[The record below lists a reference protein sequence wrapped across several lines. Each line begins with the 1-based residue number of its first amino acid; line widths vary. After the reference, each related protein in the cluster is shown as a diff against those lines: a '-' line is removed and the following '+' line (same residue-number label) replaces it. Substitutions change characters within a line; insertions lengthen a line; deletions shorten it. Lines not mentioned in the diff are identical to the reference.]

1 MGKVD
6 LEKLR
11 REVME
16 KMNQGKSGDV
26 GKKLMDA
33 FRKIDRSEF
42 QAFGEIM
49 KDAILVDPALFSEKA
64 YILFDKIMRARDP
77 SKLSEYE
84 IFFVENFC
92 KLPGE
97 EFAVIADGWVETGKS
112 VIKGNVFVSNYRVIA
127 TGVQEA
133 KKARVSGGGMFAFL
147 SLIQLGS
154 YMYNKSIMEQI
165 TSSIAGESVQMV
177 NYGVLYPIKGGY
189 EIEQEAKGF
198 RAKINDRVNYKVD
211 VPYTNKKGNQ
221 EIADL
226 EVSIVIN
233 INNPEIAPLLN
244 KVEEIVRANAKA
256 V

>member
-11 REVME
+11 REVIE
-16 KMNQGKSGDV
+16 KMNKGKSGDV
-26 GKKLMDA
+26 GKNLMDA

-49 KDAILVDPALFSEKA
+49 KDAILIDPALFSEKA

-77 SKLSEYE
+77 SKLSDYE

-133 KKARVSGGGMFAFL
+133 KKARVSGGGVFAFL
-147 SLIQLGS
+147 SLVQLGS

-165 TSSIAGESVQMV
+165 SRSISAESVQMV

-189 EIEQEAKGF
+189 EIE
-198 RAKINDRVNYKVD
+198 
-211 VPYTNKKGNQ
+211 
-221 EIADL
+221 
-226 EVSIVIN
+226 
-233 INNPEIAPLLN
+233 
-244 KVEEIVRANAKA
+244 
-256 V
+256 

>member
-1 MGKVD
+1 MGVD

-11 REVME
+11 REVLE
-16 KMNQGKSGDV
+16 LMNKGKSGNV

-33 FRKIDRSEF
+33 FRKIDSSEF
-42 QAFGEIM
+42 HAFGEVM
-49 KDAILVDPALFSEKA
+49 KDAIMVDPQAFSEKA
-64 YILFDKIMRARDP
+64 YILFDKMMRAKDP

-84 IFFVENFC
+84 KYFVQNFC

-112 VIKGNVFVSNYRVIA
+112 SIKGNIFVSNYRIIA

-165 TSSIAGESVQMV
+165 TKSITDESVQMV
-177 NYGVLYPIKGGY
+177 NYGVLYPVKGGY
-189 EIEQEAKGF
+189 NIEQEAKGF
-198 RAKINDRVNYKVD
+198 RAKVNDRVNFTVD
-211 VPYTNKKGNQ
+211 VPYTNKKGK
-221 EIADL
+221 EEVADL
-226 EVSIVIN
+226 HVSVVIN
-233 INNPEIAPLLN
+233 INNPEITPLLN
-244 KVEEIVRANAKA
+244 KVEEIVRANAKTM
-256 V
+256 

>member
-16 KMNQGKSGDV
+16 NMNKGKSGDV

-77 SKLSEYE
+77 SKLSDYE

-133 KKARVSGGGMFAFL
+133 KKARVSGGGVFAFL
-147 SLIQLGS
+147 SLVQLGS

-165 TSSIAGESVQMV
+165 TKSITAESVQMV

-198 RAKINDRVNYKVD
+198 RAKQNDRVNYKVD
-211 VPYTNKKGNQ
+211 VPYVDKKGNEQ
-221 EIADL
+221 VADVD
-226 EVSIVIN
+226 VSIVVN
-233 INNPEIAPLLN
+233 IKDPDIQAKLD

>member
-1 MGKVD
+1 MGVD
-6 LEKLR
+6 FDKLR
-11 REVME
+11 NKVLEL
-16 KMNQGKSGDV
+16 MNKGKSGNV
-26 GKKLMDA
+26 GKELMDA
-33 FRKIDRSEF
+33 FRKIDSSEF
-42 QAFGEIM
+42 HAFGDVM
-49 KDAILVDPALFSEKA
+49 KDAILVDPAAFSEKA
-64 YILFDKIMRARDP
+64 YILFDKMMRAKDP
-77 SKLSEYE
+77 RKLSEYE
-84 IFFVENFC
+84 IFFVQNFC

-112 VIKGNVFVSNYRVIA
+112 VIKGNVFVSDFRIIA

-133 KKARVSGGGMFAFL
+133 KKARVSGGGVFAFL

-165 TSSIAGESVQMV
+165 TKGITDGSYQMV

-198 RAKINDRVNYKVD
+198 RAQQNDRVNFKVD
-211 VPYTNKKGNQ
+211 VPYTNKKGQQ

-226 EVSIVIN
+226 DVSVVIN
-233 INNPEIAPLLN
+233 IKDPEIQTKLDTI
-244 KVEEIVRANAKA
+244 ETIVRANAKP

>member
-1 MGKVD
+1 MGVD

-11 REVME
+11 KEVLE

-49 KDAILVDPALFSEKA
+49 RDAILVDPAMFSEKA

-84 IFFVENFC
+84 NFFVENFC

-133 KKARVSGGGMFAFL
+133 KKARVSGGGVFAFL

-165 TSSIAGESVQMV
+165 TKSISAESVQMV

-198 RAKINDRVNYKVD
+198 RAKQNDRVNYKVD
-211 VPYTNKKGNQ
+211 VPYVDKKGNEQ
-221 EIADL
+221 IADL
-226 EVSIVIN
+226 DVSIVVN
-233 INNPEIAPLLN
+233 INDPDIQAKLDKIEG
-244 KVEEIVRANAKA
+244 IVRVNAKA
-256 V
+256 A

>member
-1 MGKVD
+1 MGVD

-11 REVME
+11 REVLE
-16 KMNQGKSGDV
+16 LMNKGKSGNV

-33 FRKIDRSEF
+33 FRKIDPSEF
-42 QAFGEIM
+42 HAFGEVM
-49 KDAILVDPALFSEKA
+49 KDAIMVDPQAFSEKA
-64 YILFDKIMRARDP
+64 YILFDKMMRAKDP
-77 SKLSEYE
+77 SKLAEYE
-84 IFFVENFC
+84 KYFVQNFC

-112 VIKGNVFVSNYRVIA
+112 SIKGNIFVSNYRIIA

-165 TSSIAGESVQMV
+165 TKSITDESVQMV

-189 EIEQEAKGF
+189 NIEQEAKGF
-198 RAKINDRVNYKVD
+198 RAKVNDRVNFTVD
-211 VPYTNKKGNQ
+211 VPYTNKKGK
-221 EIADL
+221 EEVADL
-226 EVSIVIN
+226 HVSVVIN
-233 INNPEIAPLLN
+233 INNPEITPLLN
-244 KVEEIVRANAKA
+244 KVEEIVRANAKTM
-256 V
+256 

>member
-1 MGKVD
+1 MGVD

-11 REVME
+11 REVLE
-16 KMNQGKSGDV
+16 LMNKGKSGNV

-33 FRKIDRSEF
+33 FRKIDSSEF
-42 QAFGEIM
+42 HAFGEVM
-49 KDAILVDPALFSEKA
+49 KDAIMVDPQAFSEKA
-64 YILFDKIMRARDP
+64 YILFDKMMRAKDP

-84 IFFVENFC
+84 KYFVQNFC

-112 VIKGNVFVSNYRVIA
+112 SIKGNIFVSNYRIIA

-165 TSSIAGESVQMV
+165 TKSITDESVTMV
-177 NYGVLYPIKGGY
+177 NYGILYPIKGGY

-198 RAKINDRVNYKVD
+198 RAETKDRVNYKVD
-211 VPYTNKKGNQ
+211 VPYTNKKGKE

-226 EVSIVIN
+226 SISVVIN
-233 INNPEIAPLLN
+233 IKNPEITPLLN
-244 KVEEIVRANAKA
+244 KVEEIVRANAKTA
-256 V
+256 

>member
-1 MGKVD
+1 MGVD
-6 LEKLR
+6 FDKLR
-11 REVME
+11 SKVLEL
-16 KMNQGKSGDV
+16 MNKGKSGNV
-26 GKKLMDA
+26 GKELMDA
-33 FRKIDRSEF
+33 FRKIDSSEF
-42 QAFGEIM
+42 HAFGEVM
-49 KDAILVDPALFSEKA
+49 KDAILVDPAAFSEKA
-64 YILFDKIMRARDP
+64 YILFDKMMRAKDP
-77 SKLSEYE
+77 SKLSDYE
-84 IFFVENFC
+84 KYFVQNFC

-112 VIKGNVFVSNYRVIA
+112 VIKGNVFVSDLRIIA

-133 KKARVSGGGMFAFL
+133 KAARVSGGGVFAFL

-165 TSSIAGESVQMV
+165 TKGITDGSYQMV

-198 RAKINDRVNYKVD
+198 RAKQNDRVNFKVD
-211 VPYTNKKGNQ
+211 VPYTNKKGQQ

-226 EVSIVIN
+226 DVSVVIN
-233 INNPEIAPLLN
+233 IKDPEIQTKLDKIEA
-244 KVEEIVRANAKA
+244 IVKTNAKP

>member
-1 MGKVD
+1 MGVD

-11 REVME
+11 REVLE
-16 KMNQGKSGDV
+16 LMNKGKSGHV

-33 FRKIDRSEF
+33 FRKIDSSEF
-42 QAFGEIM
+42 HAFGEVM
-49 KDAILVDPALFSEKA
+49 KEAILVDPAAFSEKA
-64 YILFDKIMRARDP
+64 YILFDKMMRAKDP

-84 IFFVENFC
+84 KYFVQNFC

-112 VIKGNVFVSNYRVIA
+112 SIKGNIFVSNYRIIA

-154 YMYNKSIMEQI
+154 YLYNKSIMDQI
-165 TSSIAGESVQMV
+165 TRSITDGSFTMV

-189 EIEQEAKGF
+189 NIEQEAKGF
-198 RAKINDRVNYKVD
+198 RAKINDRVNFTVD
-211 VPYTNKKGNQ
+211 VPYTNKKGQ
-221 EIADL
+221 EEIADL
-226 EVSIVIN
+226 HVSVVIN
-233 INNPEIAPLLN
+233 IKNPEIATLLD
-244 KVEEIVRANAKA
+244 KVEEIVRANAK
-256 V
+256 VV

>member
-16 KMNQGKSGDV
+16 NMNKGKSGDV

-64 YILFDKIMRARDP
+64 YVLFDKIMRARDP
-77 SKLSEYE
+77 SKLSDYE

-133 KKARVSGGGMFAFL
+133 KKARVSGGGVFAFL

-165 TSSIAGESVQMV
+165 TKSISAESVQMV

-198 RAKINDRVNYKVD
+198 RAKQNDRVNYKVD
-211 VPYTNKKGNQ
+211 VAYADKKGNEQ
-221 EIADL
+221 IADL
-226 EVSIVIN
+226 DVSIVVN
-233 INNPEIAPLLN
+233 IKDPDIQAKLD